1 MAPERP
7 HVVIIGG
14 GFGGLYA
21 AKELGGAPVRVT
33 VIDRRNHHLFQPLLY
48 QLATAVLNT
57 GDIAAPI
64 RAVLRNFSNVEVR
77 LGEVTGI
84 DVAGRRVLLGED
96 AVSYDY
102 LIVAAGA
109 THSYFGHPEWER
121 FAPGLKSIEDAI
133 DIRRRILLAY
143 ETAEQEQDLVRVAEL
158 LTFVVVGGGPTGVE
172 LAGALAEIGRH
183 TMSRDFRRIDPR
195 QARVVL
201 IEAAPRILQAYP
213 PELSAK
219 AERQLREIGV
229 EVRTDALV
237 TEIDEHGVMLDGER
251 IAATTVLWA
260 AGVQASP
267 LGRMLGAPVDKA
279 GRVLVTPALTLP
291 EGDDVFVVG
300 DLARLEIDGELVPGL
315 APTAIQQGRHAARNV
330 LRMREG
336 GRPEPFRYIDK
347 GSMATIGRARAV
359 AVVFGAKLSGFVAW
373 LMWLFIHILY
383 LIGFRSRVIVL
394 IEWAWAYL
402 TWQRGTRLI
411 TGFER
416 PAPALP
422 QTQAASLAAGG
433 THARAEGQG
442 EP

>member
-422 QTQAASLAAGG
+422 QIQAASLAAGG
-433 THARAEGQG
+433 THVRAEGQG